1 MSEQKSIFITGA
13 ASGIGLAAAKLFSE
27 RGWFVGLAD
36 VNEAGIAAAAGAL
49 PADRTFTAAFDVR
62 DAAAWTKAVDAFS
75 AGANGRMDVLFNNAG
90 IGRPGWFE
98 DIAQEE
104 AALEIDVNLKGVVNG
119 VYAALPALKAV
130 RGRII
135 NTASAAGLY
144 GAPRLAVYSA
154 TKFAVRGLTEALD
167 IEFARHGVRCI
178 CLMPW
183 FVETAILDAR
193 TARSNRQLRD
203 DAAGTTI
210 YPVGAAADA
219 VWNAAHTDD
228 LYVFVGKE
236 AKNLRFAARFMPN
249 MLRKRLLRAQR
260 ERGTM

>member
-1 MSEQKSIFITGA
+1 MSDPKSIFVTGA

-36 VNEAGIAAAAGAL
+36 VNAAGLAAAEASI
-49 PADRTFTAAFDVR
+49 PAERRISFAFDVR
-62 DAAAWTKAVDAFS
+62 DAAAWNNAVAAFC
-75 AGANGRMDVLFNNAG
+75 ARTNGRMDVLFNNAG
-90 IGRPGWFE
+90 IGRHGWFE

-104 AALEIDVNLKGVVNG
+104 AALEIEVNVKGVVNG
-119 VYAALPALKAV
+119 VYAALPALKAA
-130 RGRII
+130 RGRIV

-154 TKFAVRGLTEALD
+154 TKFAIRGLSEALD
-167 IEFARHGVRCI
+167 IEFTRHGVRCV

-183 FVETAILDAR
+183 FVETAILDVP
-193 TARSNRQLRD
+193 TAQTNRHLRD
-203 DAAGTTI
+203 DAAGSTI
-210 YPVGAAADA
+210 YPVETAAEA

-236 AKNLRFAARFMPN
+236 AKGLRFAARFMPN

-260 ERGTM
+260 EGGVV